1 MKENSDEIFSLKGDN
16 LLKIPSRDT
25 RTGFRGK
32 SLEDAL
38 QTLLEQYPGII
49 PGSQISPSSEEPPHF
64 ALLRREMP
72 VGSWS
77 LDHLY
82 VDQFGVLTLVE
93 TKLIQNPESRRD
105 VIGQIIEYAANARDA
120 WGSGQIRNYA
130 TEFWHKRGRDLEDV
144 LQEKFPDLDKEEF
157 WRNIEINLRQGR
169 FRLLIGA
176 DTIRP
181 EVRRMIEY
189 LNNEMQNVEVLGLEL
204 RMYGEDGDNLI
215 FVPRII
221 GQTQSIMDRKTS
233 PSSLTNWVP
242 ELLREAYQKM
252 PAEQGPSLIKVLEW
266 SLETGGFLKS
276 RSQTPSFGIKY
287 RNGNR
292 FLSFY
297 NDGSIYLM
305 ITASRY
311 DDDIE
316 IRDRILE
323 ELQSL
328 NLFSEDI
335 IAEEVTSGRT
345 SIRKIWEL
353 SEKEFEI
360 LFEILI
366 KYV

>member
-1 MKENSDEIFSLKGDN
+1 
-16 LLKIPSRDT
+16 
-25 RTGFRGK
+25 
-32 SLEDAL
+32 
-38 QTLLEQYPGII
+38 
-49 PGSQISPSSEEPPHF
+49 
-64 ALLRREMP
+64 
-72 VGSWS
+72 
-77 LDHLY
+77 
-82 VDQFGVLTLVE
+82 
-93 TKLIQNPESRRD
+93 
-105 VIGQIIEYAANARDA
+105 
-120 WGSGQIRNYA
+120 
-130 TEFWHKRGRDLEDV
+130 
-144 LQEKFPDLDKEEF
+144 
-157 WRNIEINLRQGR
+157 
-169 FRLLIGA
+169 
-176 DTIRP
+176 
-181 EVRRMIEY
+181 
-189 LNNEMQNVEVLGLEL
+189 
-204 RMYGEDGDNLI
+204 
-215 FVPRII
+215 
-221 GQTQSIMDRKTS
+221 
-233 PSSLTNWVP
+233 
-242 ELLREAYQKM
+242 M